1 MLVGDDDVDDD
12 EQNIIIGFSYNFCD
26 LAMKY

>member
-12 EQNIIIGFSYNFCD
+12 ERIIIIGFSYNFCD
-26 LAMKY
+26 LVMKY